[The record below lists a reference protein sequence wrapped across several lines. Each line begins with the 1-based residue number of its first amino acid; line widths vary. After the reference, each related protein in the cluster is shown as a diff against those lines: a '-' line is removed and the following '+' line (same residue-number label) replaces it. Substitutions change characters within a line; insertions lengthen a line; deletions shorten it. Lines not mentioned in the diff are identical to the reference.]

1 MYIFIGP
8 FYSGWIG
15 GIFNKLSFKPKN
27 QMILPDD
34 KNPSVSI
41 NGLELGEFG
50 DLNDSK
56 IESHSR
62 LFGMHKI
69 RSG

>member
-1 MYIFIGP
+1 
-8 FYSGWIG
+8 
-15 GIFNKLSFKPKN
+15 
-27 QMILPDD
+27 MILPDD